1 MIHEDIGLG
10 AADIVHVE
18 LFLFISRM
26 ILKQGL

>member
-18 LFLFISRM
+18 IFLFISCM
-26 ILKQGL
+26 ILKQDI